1 MTDLPAM
8 PPAGDRPVPARR
20 ADPSRLSEPATGG
33 RVGGSAPWPDAG
45 VDEVDIRDVWR
56 ALQRRW
62 GTIASTALLATALV
76 AAYVLLATPTWNART
91 LILVEEVDQGLL
103 INPAVSALT
112 GISGGGSQI
121 ETEMRLVQTRPVL
134 EDVVDV
140 LDLNFVVTSPRDVP
154 VRRLFDARQF
164 GRETPYGRYEIRA
177 EGSGR
182 YRVRSADEDTPAL
195 DVAFSPG
202 DRVEIPGGWFV
213 LGDIATAP
221 RPDGHPFPMHVDV
234 ETLPFQEA
242 VAKLSE
248 TISVDRPD
256 PEAGVLR
263 IGYRT
268 TDRSL
273 AYEVP
278 NAVAERFIARRV
290 DHQKIEAMSTVAFL
304 ENEAEDTRQR
314 LERVEAE
321 LQSYREGQQIVAIG
335 AEAEAQVSR
344 LAALEGQ
351 RTQLEAERS
360 ALASLVDE
368 IESSE
373 GPADYRRLASFPTF
387 FSNAAIAQLLVKL
400 VEAEQDR
407 TDRLSR
413 LTPSHPD
420 IVALDT
426 RIAQLEAQLGSMG
439 RNYLRSL
446 SDQVAALDAALAGFG
461 AELESIPEREIVAAR
476 ISRQVDMLAELY
488 TVLQTR
494 LKEAQVKE
502 AIDDSGVRIVEHA
515 IEPLEPLSPRPVRD
529 IALAMVVGLLL
540 GVVFALARVYMD
552 RRLDPSDR
560 IDSLYGLPTMARIP
574 PFGLEN
580 GREGPAA
587 ALVTL
592 NEAGSVAAESFR
604 VLRTNVGFL
613 RSRLGADD
621 LLITSPAPG
630 DGKSITA
637 ANLAI
642 ALAQGGVSTVLV
654 DADMRAPVQHAQ
666 FGVERSPGL
675 SDYLRADK
683 PVDGILRPTT
693 LDALVLLPAGG
704 RPPDPAVLL
713 DSPAMDRLLAA
724 LRERFDA
731 VVVDAPPILSAS
743 DSTLLAPRMD
753 GVIIVVR
760 AGRSEKDAIAAA
772 IEQMRQVGAA
782 VLGMVVN
789 DARGEPTY
797 RAPYAEENP
806 AGDRGES
813 RGVGSLLRRIGA
825 PFS

>member
-1 MTDLPAM
+1 M
-8 PPAGDRPVPARR
+8 
-20 ADPSRLSEPATGG
+20 
-33 RVGGSAPWPDAG
+33 
-45 VDEVDIRDVWR
+45 DEVDIRDVWR

-62 GTIASTALLATALV
+62 GTIAFTALLVTLLV
-76 AAYVLLATPTWNART
+76 AAYLLLATPTWNART
-91 LILVEEVDQGLL
+91 LILVEEDDQGVL

-140 LDLNFVVTSPRDVP
+140 LDLNFVVTRPRDVP

-164 GRETPYGRYEIRA
+164 GRETPYGRYEIRR

-182 YRVRSADEDTPAL
+182 YRIRSTDEDTPSL
-195 DVAFSPG
+195 DVGFSPG

-213 LGDIATAP
+213 VGDMATGP
-221 RPDGHPFPMHVDV
+221 GPGGDPIPMSIEL

-256 PEAGVLR
+256 PEAAVLR

-290 DHQKIEAMSTVAFL
+290 EHQKIEAMSAVTFL
-304 ENEAEDTRQR
+304 ENEAEDTRQQ

-368 IESSE
+368 IENAE
-373 GPADYRRLASFPTF
+373 GSADYRRLASFPTF

-420 IVALDT
+420 IVALDA

-461 AELESIPEREIVAAR
+461 AQLERIPEREIVAAR

-494 LKEAQVKE
+494 LKE
-502 AIDDSGVRIVEHA
+502 
-515 IEPLEPLSPRPVRD
+515 
-529 IALAMVVGLLL
+529 
-540 GVVFALARVYMD
+540 
-552 RRLDPSDR
+552 
-560 IDSLYGLPTMARIP
+560 
-574 PFGLEN
+574 
-580 GREGPAA
+580 
-587 ALVTL
+587 
-592 NEAGSVAAESFR
+592 
-604 VLRTNVGFL
+604 
-613 RSRLGADD
+613 
-621 LLITSPAPG
+621 
-630 DGKSITA
+630 
-637 ANLAI
+637 
-642 ALAQGGVSTVLV
+642 
-654 DADMRAPVQHAQ
+654 
-666 FGVERSPGL
+666 
-675 SDYLRADK
+675 
-683 PVDGILRPTT
+683 
-693 LDALVLLPAGG
+693 
-704 RPPDPAVLL
+704 
-713 DSPAMDRLLAA
+713 
-724 LRERFDA
+724 
-731 VVVDAPPILSAS
+731 
-743 DSTLLAPRMD
+743 
-753 GVIIVVR
+753 
-760 AGRSEKDAIAAA
+760 
-772 IEQMRQVGAA
+772 
-782 VLGMVVN
+782 
-789 DARGEPTY
+789 
-797 RAPYAEENP
+797 
-806 AGDRGES
+806 
-813 RGVGSLLRRIGA
+813 
-825 PFS
+825 